1 MAKKAKRP
9 RRAWSKL
16 DDRTLKA
23 HSKKKTPAVKV
34 SKEMKRTVG
43 AVRQR
48 AGVLG
53 IPLGHRR

>member
-1 MAKKAKRP
+1 MAKKAKRL
-9 RRAWSKL
+9 WSKL

-34 SKEMKRTVG
+34 SKEMKRTIG

-48 AGVLG
+48 AGILG